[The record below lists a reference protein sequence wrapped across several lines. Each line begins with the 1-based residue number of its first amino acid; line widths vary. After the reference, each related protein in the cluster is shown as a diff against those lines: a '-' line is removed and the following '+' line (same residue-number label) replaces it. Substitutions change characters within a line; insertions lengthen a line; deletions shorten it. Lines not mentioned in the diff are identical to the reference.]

1 LLGRLEDAEHEA
13 TEAARVATFTG
24 VELFRAD
31 ALIIRAEIKA
41 IRGNVAGAREDGHE
55 ALAVSTRIGWQMGVS
70 QSSYALGLLALTE
83 NDPHAAVQFL
93 SPVLSAVESLGVYE
107 WPIAMA
113 VPDGIEALVATG
125 DRDQSHRL
133 ATALAAW
140 GDKFDRPWAVATS
153 HRSLAVIK
161 AASGDLDGAAN
172 EAEHAIAAH
181 ARLPMPFELART
193 MLVFG
198 QVQRRRGERR
208 AARQVLQQA
217 LKIFEE
223 IGARPWADKTRAE
236 IARIG
241 VRRAPETLTE
251 SELRA
256 ALLAAQ
262 GLTNPEIG
270 ARLFMSRRTVEAN
283 LARVYRKLDIRSRV
297 QLNAALAKTTSTTK
311 TTSRRPRRPD

>member
-1 LLGRLEDAEHEA
+1 
-13 TEAARVATFTG
+13 
-24 VELFRAD
+24 
-31 ALIIRAEIKA
+31 
-41 IRGNVAGAREDGHE
+41 
-55 ALAVSTRIGWQMGVS
+55 
-70 QSSYALGLLALTE
+70 
-83 NDPHAAVQFL
+83 
-93 SPVLSAVESLGVYE
+93 VESLGVYE

-125 DRDQSHRL
+125 ELEQSHRL

-140 GDKFDRPWAVATS
+140 GDKFDRPWALATS
-153 HRSLAVIK
+153 RRCLALIR
-161 AASGDLDGAAN
+161 AASGDLDGASAAC
-172 EAEHAIAAH
+172 EQAMIAH
-181 ARLPMPFELART
+181 ARLPMPFERART
-193 MLVFG
+193 LLVHG
-198 QVQRRRGERR
+198 QVQRRRGARR
-208 AARQVLQQA
+208 TARLLLQQA
-217 LKIFEE
+217 LTIFEE
-223 IGARPWADKTRAE
+223 IGSQPWADKTRTE

-297 QLNAALAKTTSTTK
+297 QLSAALARTAGNPKAA
-311 TTSRRPRRPD
+311 RQRPQRPD